1 MPRIL
6 RNSVVL
12 SAVLLTVSTVSA
24 SPIVS
29 VGEQTN
35 SQVSATEAAPFIG
48 EWTLALDG
56 PNGPGT
62 FGLSVKLE
70 KDKLSAEVASETVET
85 SAITS
90 ITKADKTLVLG
101 YSFLYEGNPVDAVIR
116 LTPASDGKTTAQ
128 IDFAGGAYVM
138 SGSATKKEKAK

>member
-1 MPRIL
+1 MARRSRGQRLPIRGRIATSIDRLVRGGQMPRIL

-70 KDKLSAEVASETVET
+70 KDNLPADVARAHAGPSAVPTT
-85 SAITS
+85 
-90 ITKADKTLVLG
+90 TKPHPPLL
-101 YSFLYEGNPVDAVIR
+101 
-116 LTPASDGKTTAQ
+116 
-128 IDFAGGAYVM
+128 
-138 SGSATKKEKAK
+138 

>member
-1 MPRIL
+1 MARRSRGQRLPIRGRIATSIDRRVRGGQMLSIL

-12 SAVLLTVSTVSA
+12 AAVLLTVSTVSA

-70 KDKLSAEVASETVET
+70 KDKLEAEVASAPVET
-85 SAITS
+85 SATTNIM
-90 ITKADKTLVLG
+90 KAVKTLDLG
-101 YSFLYEGNPVDAVIR
+101 Y
-116 LTPASDGKTTAQ
+116 
-128 IDFAGGAYVM
+128 
-138 SGSATKKEKAK
+138 